1 MFELRVPVDEIASGM
16 SRWIRGLAYP
26 AKSHQIVN
34 LAIEE
39 AIQDRMTA
47 AAGDLRDQGEV
58 AYFTFEIDRI
68 EDMHDEAIMG
78 IGWEL

>member
-1 MFELRVPVDEIASGM
+1 MFGPRVPVNEIASQM
-16 SRWIRGLAYP
+16 SGWIRGLAYP
-26 AKSHQIVN
+26 AKSHRIVN

-47 AAGDLRDQGEV
+47 AAEDLRDQGEV

-68 EDMHDEAIMG
+68 EDMHDEAIMRM
-78 IGWEL
+78 GWKL